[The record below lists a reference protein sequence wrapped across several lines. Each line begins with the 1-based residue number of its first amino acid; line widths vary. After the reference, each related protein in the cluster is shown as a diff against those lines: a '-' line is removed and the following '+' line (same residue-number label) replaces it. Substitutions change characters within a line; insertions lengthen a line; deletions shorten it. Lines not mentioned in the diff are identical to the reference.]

1 MTNMSM
7 TMPAMTQVREHWGW
21 FLALGIVFIIGGIFA
36 IAAPVIASVTVAL
49 VVGWSFIVVGA
60 VQVFQAW
67 SMRSWGGF
75 IWQLIIGLVV
85 LVGGIAMLINP
96 IVAAVTLTLLIGA
109 MFLAKGVMQIIFALR
124 YRPHTGWGW
133 ILAAGI
139 LAIVVALMII
149 TSWPF
154 SGLWVPGTLAGISL
168 IFSGWSYV
176 MIAMAGRRLAS
187 I

>member
-1 MTNMSM
+1 MTNTSM
-7 TMPAMTQVREHWGW
+7 TMPAISQVREHWGW
-21 FLALGIVFIIGGIFA
+21 FLALGIVFILGGIFA
-36 IAAPVIASVTVAL
+36 IAMPAVASLTVGIVA
-49 VVGWSFIVVGA
+49 GWVFIIVGA
-60 VQVFQAW
+60 VQTFQAW

-109 MFLAKGVMQIIFALR
+109 MFLVKGLMQIMFSLR
-124 YRPHTGWGW
+124 YRPHSGWGW
-133 ILAAGI
+133 IMAAGI
-139 LAIVVALMII
+139 LAIVVAAMII
-149 TSWPF
+149 FSWPF

-187 I
+187 L

>member
-1 MTNMSM
+1 MTNTSM
-7 TMPAMTQVREHWGW
+7 TLPAIAQVREHWGW
-21 FLALGIVFIIGGIFA
+21 FLALGIVFIVGGVFA
-36 IAAPVIASVTVAL
+36 IAAPAFASLAVAIAL
-49 VVGWSFIVVGA
+49 GWAFIFVGA
-60 VQVFQAW
+60 IQTIHAW
-67 SMRSWGGF
+67 RIRGWGGF

-109 MFLAKGVMQIIFALR
+109 MFLAKGILQIGFALR

-139 LAIVVALMII
+139 LAVVVALMII
-149 TSWPF
+149 FSWPF
-154 SGLWVPGTLAGISL
+154 SGLWVPGTLAGISF
-168 IFSGWSYV
+168 IFSGWSYI

-187 I
+187 A

>member
-1 MTNMSM
+1 MTQTPM
-7 TMPAMTQVREHWGW
+7 TLPTITQVREHWGW
-21 FLALGIVFIIGGIFA
+21 FLALGIVFIVGGVFA
-36 IAAPVIASVTVAL
+36 IAMPLIASVTVAI
-49 VVGWSFIVVGA
+49 VIAWAFIFVGA

-75 IWQLIIGLVV
+75 IWQMIIGLVV

-109 MFLAKGVMQIIFALR
+109 MFLVKGILQVGFALR

-149 TSWPF
+149 FSWPF

-168 IFSGWSYV
+168 IFSGWSYG
-176 MIAMAGRRLAS
+176 MIALAGRQLAS
-187 I
+187 M